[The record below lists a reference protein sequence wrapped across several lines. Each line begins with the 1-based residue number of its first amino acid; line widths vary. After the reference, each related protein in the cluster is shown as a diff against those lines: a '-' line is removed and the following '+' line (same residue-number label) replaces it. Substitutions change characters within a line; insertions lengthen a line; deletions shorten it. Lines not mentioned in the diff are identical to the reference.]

1 MIEIV
6 ESKNPEH
13 YACSLGDFFEIF
25 SHVCIAEYRIKDF
38 YIVPEYV
45 SKSLEVPTTLWY
57 DLNRLQ
63 EEKSDDLQVKSIL
76 EYVVDHIIL
85 HFVYNDDLH
94 LSQVD

>member
-13 YACSLGDFFEIF
+13 YACSIGDFFEIF

-45 SKSLEVPTTLWY
+45 SKSLEVPTTLVEVKPKIK
-57 DLNRLQ
+57 N
-63 EEKSDDLQVKSIL
+63 EEWVTR
-76 EYVVDHIIL
+76 
-85 HFVYNDDLH
+85 
-94 LSQVD
+94 